1 MGLRKLSL
9 PLLILVIS
17 YPLAADEDFHYE
29 CRMGDSAR
37 IIAVYYD
44 AVTKDVPCE
53 VHYIKGG
60 SDQLLW
66 QARTQAGY
74 CEAKAIEFVDQQGG
88 KGWQCQRRSGAPK

>member
-9 PLLILVIS
+9 ALLLFVIS

-74 CEAKAIEFVDQQGG
+74 CEAKAMEFVDQQGG